1 MTDPIDNRTQREDD
15 AIDDFVGEHFPMD
28 YADGRELPST
38 DASLNLSDEELEEI
52 EMLVDR
58 ADSLFGGSK
67 GTLGLAIDFVIL
79 AEVLSQTDNWIQGY
93 DPGIN
98 REDILDRYESTAKS
112 SLTLK
117 RGDTKEGIR
126 TFHNQL
132 IDLFRNDLGR
142 TNFPSSP
149 GHHTGEWERY
159 DDMLEHAFRLS
170 RDGRYEAVQ
179 RLFDIGLERLES
191 KDYERREPPFCRP
204 FARVVK
210 EYDRSAPFE
219 QGGSAYQALCY
230 GYVKAQ
236 WPHLSIRASKVRT
249 GSSRQHRYGDI
260 DGFYGPDL
268 MISVEVKDRDIDAS
282 NVYEELGTMIG
293 VAENTTSIAIAICRR
308 ITDGARDTLEES
320 GVRVFDDNDLAERL
334 KTWDY
339 HKQDRAIQGMV
350 HFLANIE
357 ENPEAVQRLLRF
369 IEEIDPE
376 STSLVH
382 LSDGDS

>member
-1 MTDPIDNRTQREDD
+1 MTNPSDNRTQREDD
-15 AIDDFVGEHFPMD
+15 AIDDFIDEHFPMD
-28 YADGRELPST
+28 YAAGRELPST

-52 EMLVDR
+52 ELLVDR
-58 ADSLFGGSK
+58 AASLFDGSK

-79 AEVLSQTDNWIQGY
+79 AEALSHTDDWLQGY
-93 DPGIN
+93 DPSIN
-98 REDILDRYESTAKS
+98 REDILDRYKSTAKS

-159 DDMLEHAFRLS
+159 DDMLERAFRLS

-179 RLFDIGLERLES
+179 RLFDIGLERLET
-191 KDYERREPPFCRP
+191 KDYERRQPPFPRP
-204 FARVVK
+204 FDRVLR

-236 WPHLSIRASKVRT
+236 WPHLSLRASKVRT

-260 DGFYGPDL
+260 DGYYGPDL

-282 NVYEELGTMIG
+282 NVYEELGTMMD
-293 VAENTTSIAIAICRR
+293 VAENTTSIAIAICRQ

-320 GVRVFDDNDLAERL
+320 EVRVFDDDDLAEQLR
-334 KTWDY
+334 TWDY

-369 IEEIDPE
+369 IAEVDPE
-376 STSLVH
+376 NTALVH
-382 LSDGDS
+382 LPDNH

>member
-1 MTDPIDNRTQREDD
+1 
-15 AIDDFVGEHFPMD
+15 MD

-38 DASLNLSDEELEEI
+38 DPSVNLSDEELEEI
-52 EMLVDR
+52 EILVDR

-79 AEVLSQTDNWIQGY
+79 AEVLSQTDSWLQGY
-93 DPGIN
+93 DPNIN

-132 IDLFRNDLGR
+132 IDIFRNDLGR

-159 DDMLEHAFRLS
+159 DDMLENAFRLS

-179 RLFDIGLERLES
+179 RLFDIGLERLKT
-191 KDYERREPPFCRP
+191 KDYERREPPFTRP
-204 FARVVK
+204 FTRVLR

-230 GYVKAQ
+230 GYVKAE
-236 WPHLSIRASKVRT
+236 WPHLSLRASKVRT

-260 DGFYGPDL
+260 DGYYGPDL

-282 NVYEELGTMIG
+282 NVNEELGTMVG
-293 VAENTTSIAIAICRR
+293 VAENTTSIAIAICRQ

-320 GVRVFDDNDLAERL
+320 EVRVFDDDDLAEQLR
-334 KTWDY
+334 TWDY
-339 HKQDRAIQGMV
+339 HKQDRAVQGMV

-369 IEEIDPE
+369 IEDIDPE
-376 STSLVH
+376 NTSLVH
-382 LSDGDS
+382 LSDTD